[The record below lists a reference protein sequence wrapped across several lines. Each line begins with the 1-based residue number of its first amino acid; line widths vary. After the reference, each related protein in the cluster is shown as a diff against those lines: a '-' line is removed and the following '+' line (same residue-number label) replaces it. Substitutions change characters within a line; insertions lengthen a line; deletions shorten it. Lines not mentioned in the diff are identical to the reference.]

1 MTLTGRDAD
10 RMRWRCRRGMLEL
23 DLVLNAFMARH
34 LDGLEG
40 AQLAAV
46 TRLLDR
52 IDPELLDLVMGREEA
67 VDADERAVLALMR
80 AESCSA
86 AGSLTPD
93 PSPERG
99 GEIRVV
105 NG

>member
-1 MTLTGRDAD
+1 
-10 RMRWRCRRGMLEL
+10 MRWRCRRGMLEL

-34 LDGLEG
+34 LESLD
-40 AQLAAV
+40 AARLAAV
-46 TRLLDR
+46 SRLLDR
-52 IDPELLDLVMGREEA
+52 IDPELLDLVMGRDEA

-86 AGSLTPD
+86 AGNLNPD
-93 PSPERG
+93 PSSERRG
-99 GEIRVV
+99 GIRVA